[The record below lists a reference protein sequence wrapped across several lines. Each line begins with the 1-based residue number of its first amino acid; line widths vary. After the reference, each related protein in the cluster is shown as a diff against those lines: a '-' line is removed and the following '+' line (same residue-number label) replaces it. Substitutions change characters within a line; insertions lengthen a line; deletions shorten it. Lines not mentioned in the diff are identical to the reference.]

1 MSFIKNI
8 GQVASKIGKVLKKSY
23 GPLDALNPSSD
34 ESVRGLYRYPLDVGN
49 VNLYPHTVEFHCYK
63 PIPSGLPKDTESATK
78 TFDKSGRDI
87 TPSYGHSQA
96 LIDKYGKGGPAINRN
111 QAVNGERI
119 SDWQRRAELY
129 SVIALYMPRQALQET
144 INNNYEEKS
153 MTDIL
158 GTLGMALEGGSS
170 IINSFSKADTNWQG
184 LKSAVKG
191 MSPFAIEAAGR
202 LAEKAGGFGMNDTR
216 AAAEALIQSQ
226 GLATNPQFEIFYSGT
241 SFRKFMFQY
250 KLLPRSAKEADE
262 ILKIV
267 RILKYHASPEYLE
280 SQGRYMAPPSYFDIY
295 IKYRGEENDRIP
307 LQLSTCVLT
316 SLDIDMGSSTDQF
329 VTFHDG
335 TPLEIGIQMQFTELE
350 IMHKRLRKDGY

>member
-8 GQVASKIGKVLKKSY
+8 GQVATDVGKILKKSF
-23 GPLDALNPSSD
+23 GPLDALNPTSD
-34 ESVRGLYRYPLDVGN
+34 ESIKGLYRYPLDVGN

-63 PIPSGLPKDTESATK
+63 PLPEGLPKDTQDKTK

-87 TPSYGHSQA
+87 TPEYGHSQD
-96 LIDKYGKGGPAINRN
+96 LIDRYGKGGMAVNRN

-119 SDWQRRAELY
+119 SDWERRAELY

-153 MTDIL
+153 MTEIL
-158 GTLGMALEGGSS
+158 GGLGMAAEAGSS
-170 IINSFSKADTNWQG
+170 IIESFQKNESTWQG

-191 MSPFAIEAAGR
+191 LAPFAAAVAGTA
-202 LAEKAGGFGMNDTR
+202 AEKAGGLGLGDPK
-216 AAAEALIQSQ
+216 AAAEAYLQSR
-226 GLATNPQFEIFYSGT
+226 GLATNPQFEVFYGGT
-241 SFRKFMFQY
+241 QFRKFMFQY

-267 RILKYHASPEYLE
+267 RVLKYHASPEYLMT
-280 SQGRYMAPPSYFDIY
+280 QGRFMAPPSYFDIY
-295 IKYRGEENDRIP
+295 IKYRGEENERIP
-307 LQLSTCVLT
+307 LQISTCVLT
-316 SLDIDMGSSTDQF
+316 ALDIDMGSSTDQF